1 MVSGYARLLPRRG
14 LRGDVHAA
22 QGPARSEALPTER
35 ARRDRTRARDQRPRG
50 DLEGARVL
58 EIGGGIGALT
68 AELLAAG
75 ASRGE
80 IVELVATYAPYARQL
95 AEEHAIANRSV
106 FRVADVLAE
115 PAGISAA
122 TVVVLNRVVCC
133 SPDGV
138 ALTGAAARLAE
149 RWLLLSF
156 PRDRWF
162 IRMLVGAVNV
172 GQRLLGRSFRVFLH
186 PPAALRAAAR
196 AEGLHA
202 AAAGRDAAWEFVVF
216 RRAT

>member
-1 MVSGYARLLPRRG
+1 MTGCCPAAGCQAMFTPR
-14 LRGDVHAA
+14 
-22 QGPARSEALPTER
+22 R
-35 ARRDRTRARDQRPRG
+35 ARRDLKRYRRKGLDAIERGLVTSVPGG

-80 IVELVATYAPYARQL
+80 VVELVAAYEPYAQQL
-95 AEEHAIANRSV
+95 AEEHGIANRSV
-106 FRVADVLAE
+106 FRVADVFAQ
-115 PAGISAA
+115 PAAISAA

-138 ALTGAAARLAE
+138 ALTGVAARLAE
-149 RWLLLSF
+149 RLLLLSF

-162 IRMLVGAVNV
+162 VRMLAGAVNV

-186 PPAALRAAAR
+186 PPAALHAAAR